1 MFDRQEHPDRHS
13 HTDTNTGPHETGGHQ
28 DAYQQEGWRK
38 KLCLLDGRAAKET
51 GVHST
56 GNWRTPRYTFAGVVE
71 TGGGGSACWLDKQ
84 SKKLKDPKLQFS
96 RRGRGGTSACLIEE
110 QHKILEDTDAH
121 FCRRGEVG
129 PQQDRGI

>member
-96 RRGRGGTSACLIEE
+96 RRVEE
-110 QHKILEDTDAH
+110 GVLPA
-121 FCRRGEVG
+121 
-129 PQQDRGI
+129 

>member
-1 MFDRQEHPDRHS
+1 MFDRQEHPDNHS

-84 SKKLKDPKLQFS
+84 SKKIKDPKL
-96 RRGRGGTSACLIEE
+96 
-110 QHKILEDTDAH
+110 
-121 FCRRGEVG
+121 
-129 PQQDRGI
+129 

>member
-1 MFDRQEHPDRHS
+1 MFDRQEHPDNHS

-84 SKKLKDPKLQFS
+84 SKKLKDPKLKFS

>member
-1 MFDRQEHPDRHS
+1 MFDRQEQTDRHS

-110 QHKILEDTDAH
+110 QHKILTYS
-121 FCRRGEVG
+121 V
-129 PQQDRGI
+129 